1 MHDLDYT
8 NDIEHLLKIA
18 KKIDGSGYGASRNLI
33 GSYIYEN
40 HVRLDID
47 HVPRDPSDQIPG
59 KIKLIIPFKE
69 LGYDATLIK
78 KSKLSIIASKHFF
91 TELTYRTLR
100 YEGRRWMWMEPP
112 GQAFLER
119 NSVIVNDNAIEIR
132 LDFVVP
138 YKGRKRISGG
148 RLRRLITDTIPR
160 IIDNIKCTTKKRE
173 ILVNMIHTIEDQE
186 YLRNKLREEEF
197 IAFIADGSILPRQ
210 GNSDFPLKNALPFRA
225 PKDKLC
231 VFDLPNR
238 GSIYGL
244 CLEKGKIISF
254 AGANFHGKTT
264 ILNALLVAHYN
275 HVPGDGREFV
285 ISIDELP
292 LIAAE
297 NRRIIR
303 GIDLSLFMRNI
314 PGIEDVKFFST
325 NEASG
330 STSQAAAI
338 IEALEFGAPGILIDE
353 DSSAVNL
360 LLKDKILA
368 RLVPKD
374 LEPITP
380 LIELIDTIKQ
390 YGTSVIFAIGALG
403 ELLLKSDY
411 IFLVRNF
418 SVSKVLTKQQLTS
431 HAFDKTK
438 KITSS
443 KQIKINP
450 AKRIPKERSIP
461 DGKITT
467 ISYDEIGI
475 RSFGREIKLNLRG
488 AIKRTLKERAQVRA
502 LALAI
507 KYASRYADG
516 KTSLKE
522 IVDYTFNDISEYGLD
537 ILNPNPEVSLN
548 LALFTK
554 YQLFYSLSRLPTL
567 KIKERKN
574 NL

>member
-1 MHDLDYT
+1 MREPSFS
-8 NDIEHLLKIA
+8 NDINHLLKIA
-18 KKIDGSGYGASRNLI
+18 KKMNGSGYGASRNLI
-33 GSYIYEN
+33 GSYVYEN
-40 HVRLDID
+40 NVILNID
-47 HVPRDPSDQIPG
+47 YVPRDPNDPIPG
-59 KIKLIIPFKE
+59 RIRLIVPFKE
-69 LGYDATLIK
+69 LRCDAALIK
-78 KSKLSIIASKHFF
+78 KNKLSVIASKHFF

-100 YEGRRWMWMEPP
+100 YEGRPWLWMEPP

-119 NSVIVNDNAIEIR
+119 NSIIINDYGIEIR
-132 LDFVVP
+132 LDFMVP
-138 YKGRKRISGG
+138 YKSKKRISGG

-160 IIDNIKCTTKKRE
+160 IVNNIKCTSNKKK
-173 ILVNMIHTIEDQE
+173 LLFNMISTIEDQE
-186 YLRNKLREEEF
+186 HLRNKLREEGF

-210 GNSDFPLKNALPFRA
+210 GNSDFPLKNALPFRI
-225 PKDKLC
+225 PRNQSY
-231 VFDLPNR
+231 VFDLPHH

-264 ILNALLVAHYN
+264 ILNALSVAHYN
-275 HVPGDGREFV
+275 HIPGDGREFV

-292 LIAAE
+292 LVAVE

-303 GIDLSLFMRNI
+303 GIDLSLFMKNL
-314 PGIEDVKFFST
+314 PGITDVKYFST

-360 LLKDKILA
+360 LLKDKILEQ
-368 RLVPKD
+368 LVPRD

-380 LIELIDTIKQ
+380 LIEIIELIKKSS
-390 YGTSVIFAIGALG
+390 TSIIFAVGALG
-403 ELLLKSDY
+403 DLLLKSDHIY
-411 IFLVRNF
+411 IVRNF
-418 SVSKVLTKQQLTS
+418 GVDEILTREQIIPYIS
-431 HAFDKTK
+431 HSTK
-438 KITSS
+438 LITSS
-443 KQIKINP
+443 EQIRIKLV
-450 AKRIPKERSIP
+450 KRVPREKSIP
-461 DGKITT
+461 DGKVTT

-475 RSFGREIKLNLRG
+475 RIFGREIKLNLRG
-488 AIKRTLKERAQVRA
+488 PIKKTLKERAQVRA

-507 KYASRYADG
+507 KYASKYADG

-522 IVDYTFNDISEYGLD
+522 IVNCVFNDIEKFGLD
-537 ILNPNPEVSLN
+537 ILNPNPEITFN
-548 LALFTK
+548 LASFTK

-567 KIKERKN
+567 KIKS